1 MLVQMLWR
9 NYLYIRTHRSESSLV
24 LAEPYGRQDYGVL
37 VVHKNSMA
45 EARSLGPNWVMESL
59 RDVLMNAEV
68 YLKLTMELQ
77 MLLNLSC

>member
-9 NYLYIRTHRSESSLV
+9 NYLYIRTHRSESLLV
-24 LAEPYGRQDYGVL
+24 LAEPNGRQDYGVL

-45 EARSLGPNWVMESL
+45 EARSFEPNWVMESL

>member
-24 LAEPYGRQDYGVL
+24 LGEPYGRQDYGVL
-37 VVHKNSMA
+37 VVHKKKHGRGKELLA
-45 EARSLGPNWVMESL
+45 KFGYG
-59 RDVLMNAEV
+59 VLTRRANECGGVFEV
-68 YLKLTMELQ
+68 DDE

>member
-9 NYLYIRTHRSESSLV
+9 NYLYIRTHRSESLLV

-37 VVHKNSMA
+37 VVHKNGMA
-45 EARSLGPNWVMESL
+45 EARSFEPNWVIESL